1 MYYQASLIEFFFF
14 LARYIY
20 AVKVI
25 CDLVFTQRKTQASIK
40 IVARFVHDVSISQ
53 MKLEN
58 VIRGSPKINLTSHLR
73 HASLPLRQTKSIIQK
88 IKIKTHRTQPGK
100 FL

>member
-1 MYYQASLIEFFFF
+1 
-14 LARYIY
+14 
-20 AVKVI
+20 
-25 CDLVFTQRKTQASIK
+25 
-40 IVARFVHDVSISQ
+40 VARFVHDVSISQ